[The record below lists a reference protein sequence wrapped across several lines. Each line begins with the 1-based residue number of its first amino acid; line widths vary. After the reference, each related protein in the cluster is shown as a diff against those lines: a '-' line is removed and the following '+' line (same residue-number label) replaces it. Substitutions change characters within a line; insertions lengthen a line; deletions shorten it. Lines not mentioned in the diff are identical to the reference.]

1 VLEAQIVRVAQ
12 LNLGDGTGG
21 VLPQRVRM
29 GRMREEHTKI
39 ESGAWHFSF
48 FTDEHGVIE
57 KARLSTCVPLAP
69 MRDIMHAGSVLR

>member
-1 VLEAQIVRVAQ
+1 VLEAQVVRVAQ

-21 VLPQRVRM
+21 VSPQRVRM
-29 GRMREEHTKI
+29 GRMRAEHTKI

-57 KARLSTCVPLAP
+57 KVRLPACVPLAP
-69 MRDIMHAGSVLR
+69 MRDRMHRGSVLR